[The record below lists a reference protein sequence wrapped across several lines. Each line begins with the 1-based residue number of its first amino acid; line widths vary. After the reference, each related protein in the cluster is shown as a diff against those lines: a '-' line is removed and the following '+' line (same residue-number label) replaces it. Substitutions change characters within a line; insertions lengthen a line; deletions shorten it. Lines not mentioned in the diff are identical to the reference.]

1 MDQRTMHRDTS
12 GDVARTETASL
23 IASDKVEGTSVY
35 DPRGEKLGSIYTV
48 MLDKQSGK
56 VSYAVLSFG
65 GFLGIGESYYPLPWT
80 QLRYDT
86 RLDGYVVSI
95 TEEQLKG
102 APRYERS
109 DSVNWAD
116 TSWRSRIDTYYV

>member
-1 MDQRTMHRDTS
+1 MDQRTMPRDTS
-12 GDVARTETASL
+12 GDVARSETASL

-35 DPRGEKLGSIYTV
+35 DARGEKLGSIYTV
-48 MLDKQSGK
+48 MIDKKSGK

-65 GFLGIGESYYPLPWT
+65 GFLGIGESYYPLPWN

-102 APRYERS
+102 APSYARS
-109 DSVNWAD
+109 ESGNWTDA
-116 TSWRSRIDTYYV
+116 TWRSRIDSYYV